1 MAHLLAKQRKSLID
15 SELTKSYLIAAVEEM
30 YLENRNIYETIS
42 LLLRIIAQKVENLDS
57 NFNSQLKIR

>member
-1 MAHLLAKQRKSLID
+1 MAHLLAKQRKSFTD